1 MCYLGY
7 RIALRG
13 TLLGQAS
20 VVNNPASMLHY
31 FKYKFSLLIAI
42 LKIIHI
48 LHPEMVPKRMLKY
61 CCLCVSINAIIVLQ
75 LKAIMKISQMC
86 YKNC

>member
-7 RIALRG
+7 QITLRG
-13 TLLGQAS
+13 MLLSQAS
-20 VVNNPASMLHY
+20 VVNNHANMLHF

-48 LHPEMVPKRMLKY
+48 LYPEVVPKRKLKY